1 MRSKVKCVALLC
13 LALTL
18 WSSLAFAAHHH
29 ANGVESAKC
38 AVCVA
43 AHSAAPRT
51 EVAPLKVTFVPVL
64 TFLPEPISAAQRVV
78 AFALSVRPPPAL

>member
-1 MRSKVKCVALLC
+1 VRSKLKCVALLC

-43 AHSAAPRT
+43 AHSSAPRAA
-51 EVAPLKVTFVPVL
+51 VAPLKVRFVPVL
-64 TFLPEPISAAQRVV
+64 TFLPEPISAAERFV

>member
-13 LALTL
+13 LTLTL

-29 ANGVESAKC
+29 SNGVESAKC
-38 AVCVA
+38 TVCVA
-43 AHSAAPRT
+43 AHSATPRT
-51 EVAPLKVTFVPVL
+51 AVAPLKVTFVPVL
-64 TFLPEPISAAQRVV
+64 TFLPEPISAAERIV